1 MIRASLNLGDL
12 SAYLAVQVTN
22 LFPDGPVSPETLRP
36 FVNAALERTEYSFS
50 RIKTKYY
57 SDGEITVFDHLN
69 TNHYASFLYFVSNS
83 IFRENGDIQLAK
95 KVFGLNKA
103 LHGVDIFFEVEMPDV
118 FLLVHPVGAVLGRA
132 RYGNFL
138 CVYQSCSVGANL
150 DDVYPTFGDGVI
162 LYGGSRVSGNSQV
175 GNNCII
181 APNAV
186 VIDAVIPPNT
196 ITFGLPPGTV
206 SKSTRHNVIAQ
217 VFGRTE

>member
-1 MIRASLNLGDL
+1 MIKTSLGVDDL

-22 LFPDGPVSPETLRP
+22 FFPDGPVSSDTLRP
-36 FVNAALERTEYSFS
+36 FVVAAIERTEYSFS

-83 IFRENGDIQLAK
+83 IFRENGEIRLAK

-103 LHGVDIFFEVEMPDV
+103 LHGVDIYFEVEMPDV

-150 DDVYPTFGDGVI
+150 DNVYPTFGDGVI
-162 LYGGSRVSGNSQV
+162 LYGGCRVTGNSQV

-186 VIDAVIPPNT
+186 VIDSVIPPNT
-196 ITFGLPPGTV
+196 ITFGLPPDTV

-217 VFGRTE
+217 VFGLTE